1 MKDIKISKMGEHL
14 RTYTE
19 LTSNELPKFYY
30 PVKYYKEDEEENELL
45 TDDEVRNLGIF
56 SAVLEEDDSADDVIN
71 LTKIVASS
79 PNIHMI
85 IYEYDNITME
95 TCRRLI
101 REIEL
106 ILNDSPSYDRKNLRE
121 QGIDVVQPGYSPEL
135 SIYDDFYPECHMVF
149 SRYPEQYEKD

>member
-14 RTYTE
+14 RTYSE
-19 LTSNELPKFYY
+19 RVFDELPKFYY

-56 SAVLEEDDSADDVIN
+56 SAVLEENDSADDVIN

-85 IYEYDNITME
+85 IYEYDNINME
-95 TCRRLI
+95 TYRRL
-101 REIEL
+101 REIEF
-106 ILNDSPSYDRKNLRE
+106 ILTDSPSYDRKNFGE
-121 QGIDVVQPGYSPEL
+121 QGIDVVQPGYSAEL
-135 SIYDDFYPECHMVF
+135 AIYDDFYPECHMVF
-149 SRYPEQYEKD
+149 SRYPERYEKD

>member
-1 MKDIKISKMGEHL
+1 MKDIRVSKMGEHL

-85 IYEYDNITME
+85 IYEYDNISME
-95 TCRRLI
+95 TYRRL
-101 REIEL
+101 REIEF
-106 ILNDSPSYDRKNLRE
+106 ILTDSPSYDRKNFGK
-121 QGIDVVQPGYSPEL
+121 QGIDVVQPGYSAEL
-135 SIYDDFYPECHMVF
+135 AIYDDFYTECHMVF
-149 SRYPEQYEKD
+149 SRYPERYEKD